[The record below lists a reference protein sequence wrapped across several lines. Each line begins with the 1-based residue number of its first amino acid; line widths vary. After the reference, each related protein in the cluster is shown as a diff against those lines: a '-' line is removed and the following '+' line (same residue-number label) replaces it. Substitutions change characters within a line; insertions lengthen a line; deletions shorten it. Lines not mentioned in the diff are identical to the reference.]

1 MVTSV
6 FEAFPLLYSAMAAG
20 WPILGPHHISP
31 PSPPLSS
38 CSSCSCPGP
47 FTLLNKHHT
56 EITPSDN
63 ILANSILM
71 VRPTWNQIKILKSY
85 QEYVGNVSAIKA
97 ENLQQI
103 TNMFTDSF
111 FSYGI
116 SKFLDYYLPKVQ
128 KITLYII
135 K

>member
-1 MVTSV
+1 MLANL
-6 FEAFPLLYSAMAAG
+6 AFPS
-20 WPILGPHHISP
+20 
-31 PSPPLSS
+31 
-38 CSSCSCPGP
+38 GP

-56 EITPSDN
+56 EILPIDN
-63 ILANSILM
+63 TMANTILM
-71 VRPTWNQIKILKSY
+71 VSLPIFKAGLRRLSW

-116 SKFLDYYLPKVQ
+116 SKFLDYYLPKV
-128 KITLYII
+128 KKLPSVLRIV
-135 K
+135 

>member
-1 MVTSV
+1 MLANL
-6 FEAFPLLYSAMAAG
+6 AFPS
-20 WPILGPHHISP
+20 
-31 PSPPLSS
+31 
-38 CSSCSCPGP
+38 GP

-56 EITPSDN
+56 EILPIDN
-63 ILANSILM
+63 TMANTILM
-71 VRPTWNQIKILKSY
+71 VSLPIFKAGLRRLSM

-116 SKFLDYYLPKVQ
+116 SKFLDYYLPKV
-128 KITLYII
+128 KKLPRLLRIV
-135 K
+135 